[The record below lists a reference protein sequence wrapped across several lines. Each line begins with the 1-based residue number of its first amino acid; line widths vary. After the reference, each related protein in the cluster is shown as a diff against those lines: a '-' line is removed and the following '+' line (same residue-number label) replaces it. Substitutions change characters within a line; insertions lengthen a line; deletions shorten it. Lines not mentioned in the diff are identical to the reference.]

1 MEDKKLSIT
10 RVTCSGEKD
19 YIALE
24 LSDDTFSR
32 ELLVKISL
40 EDFMMAL
47 TGRGYVPC
55 KAKKD

>member
-19 YIALE
+19 FIALE
-24 LSDDTFSR
+24 LSDEGFSR
-32 ELLVKISL
+32 ELLIKISL
-40 EDFMMAL
+40 ENFMMAL

-55 KAKKD
+55 KVKKD